1 MKVDKTRF
9 RCRDDVAVK
18 DFSQGFVHL
27 RELSYNSGI
36 ADGRKMMI
44 ERFIKSWS
52 TTDQIDSLIE
62 LIQEHYSLII

>member
-27 RELSYNSGI
+27 RKLSYNSGN

-52 TTDQIDSLIE
+52 TADQIDSLME
-62 LIQEHYSLII
+62 LIQEHCSLII